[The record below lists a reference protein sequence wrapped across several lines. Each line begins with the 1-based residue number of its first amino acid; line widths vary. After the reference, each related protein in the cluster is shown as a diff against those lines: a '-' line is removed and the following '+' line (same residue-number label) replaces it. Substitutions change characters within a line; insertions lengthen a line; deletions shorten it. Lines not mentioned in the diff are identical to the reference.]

1 MSVLVTNNAKGVAEF
16 NEATPLNVIVDF
28 VDSVKERPR
37 GRGKELVPLLSEGH
51 PLYAGRTANEVL
63 KLRAYAMAALEL
75 TGLPDA
81 AMPYVRE
88 SLESSLH
95 PYTIAGAARALRGT
109 NLPAPGIIELLF
121 KAVFRIWQSD
131 RPVSFE
137 EYRAKWPQRE
147 VSSGLTEIF
156 QSLTHFGPGVR
167 NLLPA
172 LELLAN
178 DKSRFSDKAYADLVS
193 CIEAIKK
200 KSESH
205 RAKSEK
211 FEIAPAQASEQQR
224 SRVGAWP
231 PRNLKLEDQDGN
243 LLRWDAFFGHK
254 PTLLAY
260 FYTRCGNPYKCTRT
274 ILNLSL
280 IQDEIEQRGLS
291 GRVRI
296 SAISYDSQFDT
307 PAALKSYGDARNFQF
322 NDDCRMFRVSEG
334 FGQLIEQ
341 MELEVSYLQSQVS
354 SHRIELF
361 VIDASGDVVN
371 SFVRVQSNPS
381 DVVDALVALAKGDPV
396 Q

>member
-1 MSVLVTNNAKGVAEF
+1 MLF
-16 NEATPLNVIVDF
+16 D
-28 VDSVKERPR
+28 
-37 GRGKELVPLLSEGH
+37 
-51 PLYAGRTANEVL
+51 
-63 KLRAYAMAALEL
+63 
-75 TGLPDA
+75 LPW
-81 AMPYVRE
+81 
-88 SLESSLH
+88 
-95 PYTIAGAARALRGT
+95 T
-109 NLPAPGIIELLF
+109 
-121 KAVFRIWQSD
+121 
-131 RPVSFE
+131 
-137 EYRAKWPQRE
+137 
-147 VSSGLTEIF
+147 
-156 QSLTHFGPGVR
+156 
-167 NLLPA
+167 
-172 LELLAN
+172 
-178 DKSRFSDKAYADLVS
+178 AYADLVS

-200 KSESH
+200 KSENH

-211 FEIAPAQASEQQR
+211 FEIAPAQALEQQR

-243 LLRWDAFFGHK
+243 VLRWDAFFGHK

-280 IQDEIEQRGLS
+280 IQDEIEHRGLS

-361 VIDASGDVVN
+361 VIDASGDVLALI
-371 SFVRVQSNPS
+371 QSGASMTLNGDDLFELKRIGIGA
-381 DVVDALVALAKGDPV
+381 DVGRGRFAAMCSGLESGFKRKMGRL
-396 Q
+396 